1 LPQDPLL
8 LLGTFEANLD
18 VDGLATSTEMRS
30 ALEAVQLWDLVS
42 ERGGLKA
49 EFQPDSLSNGEKQ
62 LLAMARAVFRN
73 RQARGRSVLV
83 LDEATSNLDSKTEA
97 LIQDVV
103 RKEFCGQTI
112 VSVAHRLETLRDC
125 DTVVELDKGK
135 VVRIGPADMILD

>member
-1 LPQDPLL
+1 
-8 LLGTFEANLD
+8 
-18 VDGLATSTEMRS
+18 MRS

-83 LDEATSNLDSKTEA
+83 LDEATSNLDSKTEV
-97 LIQDVV
+97 LIQDVI
-103 RKEFCGQTI
+103 REEFRGQTI
-112 VSVAHRLETLRDC
+112 VSIAHRLETLRDC

-135 VVRIGPADMILD
+135 VVRLGPADMILD